1 MSLQAVGLIDTSEF
15 HYFITQLNEIGR
27 TVDVV
32 NAEATWLRVQ
42 VPCCIEV

>member
-1 MSLQAVGLIDTSEF
+1 MSPQAIGLIDTSEF

-42 VPCCIEV
+42 APSCIVV